1 MRPVQDELELARAFE
16 EPRALVYKHS
26 TRCPVSTAAH
36 REVVEFRRRHPAVAV
51 YVVHVVEQRD
61 LSKAV
66 AERTGV
72 RHESPQA
79 IVLANGT
86 LTWSASHEGV
96 TADALEDALSEPV
109 RGRR

>member
-1 MRPVQDELELARAFE
+1 VELARAFE
-16 EPRALVYKHS
+16 EPWALVFKHS

-36 REVVEFRRRHPAVAV
+36 REVVRFRSLRPEAAV

-66 AERTGV
+66 AQRTGI

-79 IVLANGT
+79 IVLAGGSV
-86 LTWSASHEGV
+86 LWSDSHEGV
-96 TADALEDALSEPV
+96 TADALVALLPV
-109 RGRR
+109 PAAP

>member
-1 MRPVQDELELARAFE
+1 MKPVRDAEELARAFE
-16 EPRALVYKHS
+16 EPWALVFKHS

-36 REVVEFRRRHPAVAV
+36 REVAEFRRRHPDAPV
-51 YVVHVVEQRD
+51 YVVHVVEQRS

-79 IVLANGT
+79 IVLASGAVA
-86 LTWSASHEGV
+86 WSDSHEGV
-96 TADALEDALSEPV
+96 TADALEAV
-109 RGRR
+109 RLKG

>member
-1 MRPVQDELELARAFE
+1 MKPVRDEQELARAFE
-16 EPRALVYKHS
+16 EPWALVFKHS

-36 REVVEFRRRHPAVAV
+36 REVVEFRRRHPSADV

-66 AERTGV
+66 AERTRV

-79 IVLANGT
+79 IVLAAGAVI
-86 LTWSASHEGV
+86 WSDSHEGV
-96 TADALEDALSEPV
+96 TADALEAALPEPV
-109 RGRR
+109 RG

>member
-1 MRPVQDELELARAFE
+1 MRPVRDAEELAKAFE
-16 EPRALVYKHS
+16 EPWALVFKHS

-36 REVVEFRRRHPAVAV
+36 REVAEFRRRNPAAAV

-61 LSKAV
+61 LSRSI

-79 IVLANGT
+79 IVLAGGAVVWT
-86 LTWSASHEGV
+86 DSHEGV
-96 TADALEDALSEPV
+96 TSDALVAVLPV
-109 RGRR
+109 PAAP

>member
-1 MRPVQDELELARAFE
+1 MRPVIDAEELARAFQ
-16 EPRALVYKHS
+16 EPRALVFKHS

-36 REVVEFRRRHPAVAV
+36 REVAEFRRRNPAAAV

-61 LSKAV
+61 LSRSV

-79 IVLANGT
+79 IVLAGGAVV
-86 LTWSASHEGV
+86 WHDSHEGV
-96 TADALEDALSEPV
+96 TADALVAHLPV
-109 RGRR
+109 PAAP

>member
-16 EPRALVYKHS
+16 EPWALVYKHS

-51 YVVHVVEQRD
+51 YVVHVVEQRA
-61 LSKAV
+61 LSKLV
-66 AERTGV
+66 AERTGI

-79 IVLANGT
+79 IVLAAGSVI
-86 LTWSASHEGV
+86 WSDSHDGI
-96 TADALEDALSEPV
+96 TADALEGRLPKPV
-109 RGRR
+109 GA

>member
-1 MRPVQDELELARAFE
+1 MRPVRDAQELAGAFE
-16 EPRALVYKHS
+16 EPWALVFKHS

-36 REVVEFRRRHPAVAV
+36 REVAEFRRRQPAAAV

-61 LSKAV
+61 LSRAV

-79 IVLANGT
+79 IVLAAGSVI
-86 LTWSASHEGV
+86 WSDSHEGV
-96 TADALEDALSEPV
+96 TADALEALLPV
-109 RGRR
+109 PVAP